1 MLFCYLELYFDN
13 TQNTI
18 QNLKVSKITSKGK
31 NSNGKHIISSEGV
44 NQLLD
49 MSYLN
54 AFKKASSDGGT
65 IFKVE
70 PCQMKSLIKMTKD
83 EFAKTVGKLV

>member
-1 MLFCYLELYFDN
+1 M

-18 QNLKVSKITSKGK
+18 QNIKVTKIISKGK
-31 NSNGKHIISSEGV
+31 NSNGKHIISSEGI
-44 NQLLD
+44 NQLLN
-49 MSYLN
+49 MAYLN
-54 AFKKASSDGGT
+54 AFKKTSSDGGS

-83 EFAKTVGKLV
+83 EFRKTVGKMA